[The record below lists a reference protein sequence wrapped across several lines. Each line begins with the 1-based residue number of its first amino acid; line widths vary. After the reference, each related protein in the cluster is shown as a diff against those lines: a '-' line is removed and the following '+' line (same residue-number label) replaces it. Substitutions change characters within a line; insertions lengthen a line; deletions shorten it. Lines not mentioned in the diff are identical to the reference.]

1 MADLNNFVM
10 KKSYYLCNMKPIRRY
25 GRCLRMILTRTA
37 SRMRSSRTRTAR
49 TIPRTAQTTTARTVP
64 AATLTTAARTTTKTD
79 QI

>member
-25 GRCLRMILTRTA
+25 GRCLRMIL
-37 SRMRSSRTRTAR
+37 TRTAR